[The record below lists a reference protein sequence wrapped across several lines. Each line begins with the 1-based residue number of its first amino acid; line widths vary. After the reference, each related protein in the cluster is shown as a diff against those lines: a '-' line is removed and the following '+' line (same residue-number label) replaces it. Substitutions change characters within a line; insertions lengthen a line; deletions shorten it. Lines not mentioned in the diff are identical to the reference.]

1 VLHREFAEEEFGG
14 HEDHDEAGA
23 TDTIFALRG
32 PESPQALPQE
42 DIGAR
47 ESREE
52 AASIHSVKVSRAS
65 QEVRAHSSDRQRVG
79 DCPGCW
85 RPGHRSHRTDVATVD
100 AQQTANAKP
109 EKAAA
114 TVASE
119 TKKIVATTARKPVV
133 ESAKSP
139 ASAANAPAA
148 ESATTTPDVESAS
161 TAKAD
166 VEKSAL
172 VTISGCLEF
181 DDATFWLKDT
191 DGVDAPKSRSW
202 KSGFLRKRSAPIEVV
217 ETVHTLRLPTY
228 VGHRVAATGTLIDR
242 EIQVRSLQRIADS
255 CN

>member
-1 VLHREFAEEEFGG
+1 MGMKTMKRPAQPIRYLLCADRSLRRLSLRRISVRVRTAKKPRRSIRPK
-14 HEDHDEAGA
+14 EAGRPKKSERVPA
-23 TDTIFALRG
+23 TVNASAIVLVVGVLATAGVIA
-32 PESPQALPQE
+32 
-42 DIGAR
+42 AR
-47 ESREE
+47 
-52 AASIHSVKVSRAS
+52 
-65 QEVRAHSSDRQRVG
+65 Q
-79 DCPGCW
+79 P
-85 RPGHRSHRTDVATVD
+85 SHRTDVATVD

-109 EKAAA
+109 EKVAA

-139 ASAANAPAA
+139 ATAANAPAA
-148 ESATTTPDVESAS
+148 ESATTTPAVESAS

-166 VEKSAL
+166 VEKSAP

-202 KSGFLRKRSAPIEVV
+202 KSGFLRKRSAPIQVV
-217 ETVHTLRLPTY
+217 ETVHALRLPTY
-228 VGHRVAATGTLIDR
+228 VGQRVAATGTLIDR

-255 CN
+255 CS